1 MCGLLAPP
9 NHASWVST
17 DNCSGWY
24 VLRNYSAGCDH
35 GAITDSDPWKDDRSR
50 PDPHV
55 VANRNGAWLVIA
67 LFDHRCVGVLE
78 RVVPSDDD
86 DVRAHHDV
94 ASDRDWSVQPAVD
107 ADARPVT
114 YGDILA
120 GPEERTVLD
129 VDMAAGGLKERCRD
143 EPTCASPYAAA
154 RGGRRWKPTN
164 SAGVEREQRE
174 LSQCQLRH
182 CSRGG
187 CTRRGPKT
195 KRVCVAREIRHER
208 LTPGAER

>member
-1 MCGLLAPP
+1 
-9 NHASWVST
+9 
-17 DNCSGWY
+17 
-24 VLRNYSAGCDH
+24 
-35 GAITDSDPWKDDRSR
+35 
-50 PDPHV
+50 
-55 VANRNGAWLVIA
+55 
-67 LFDHRCVGVLE
+67 
-78 RVVPSDDD
+78 
-86 DVRAHHDV
+86 
-94 ASDRDWSVQPAVD
+94 VQPAVD